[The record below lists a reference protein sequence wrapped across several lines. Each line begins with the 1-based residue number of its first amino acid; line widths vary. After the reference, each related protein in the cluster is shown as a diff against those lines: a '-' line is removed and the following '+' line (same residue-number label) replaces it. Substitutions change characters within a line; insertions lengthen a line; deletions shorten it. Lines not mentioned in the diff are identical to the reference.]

1 MRFPQKNILFD
12 FDGTLFDT
20 SPGILHGIRIAL
32 EACGRSVGSD
42 KELHKF
48 IGPPLIPAFMEFCG
62 MSAAEAD
69 QAKEI
74 YRAYYR
80 EKGVFECAPYP
91 GAEDCLRALRGAGRK
106 IAVATSKP
114 LFFAR
119 QILERFAFLQY
130 FDEVCGA
137 ESDAHS
143 EKAEIVRRAM
153 EMLQAPAADCVMVGD
168 RKYDVL
174 GAKANGIPCI
184 AFSSGFAEEGEYTAA
199 GAAAIAGNFAALRR
213 LFLPER

>member
-20 SPGILHGIRIAL
+20 SPGILHGIRHAL
-32 EACGRSVGSD
+32 ESCGISVGSD
-42 KELHKF
+42 RELYKF
-48 IGPPLIPAFMEFCG
+48 IGPPLIPAFMEFRG

-69 QAKEI
+69 RAKDI

-91 GAEDCLRALRGAGRK
+91 GAEDCLRALRKAGRRL
-106 IAVATSKP
+106 AVATSKP
-114 LFFAR
+114 IYFAR
-119 QILERFAFLQY
+119 QILERFRFTQY
-130 FDEVCGA
+130 FDVVCGA

-143 EKAEIVRRAM
+143 DKAEIVRRAM
-153 EMLQAPAADCVMVGD
+153 EELGASVSDAVMIGD
-168 RKYDVL
+168 RKYDIM

-184 AFSSGFAEEGEYTAA
+184 AFDSGFADEGEYEAA
-199 GAAAIAGNFAALRR
+199 GAAAVLRGFAEAER
-213 LFLPER
+213 LLLPE